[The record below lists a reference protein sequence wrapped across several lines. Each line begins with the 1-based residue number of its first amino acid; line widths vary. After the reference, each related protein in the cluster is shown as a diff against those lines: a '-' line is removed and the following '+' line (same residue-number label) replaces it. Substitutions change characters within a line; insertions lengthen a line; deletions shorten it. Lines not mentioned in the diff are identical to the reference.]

1 MMMNRHAIDTVSA
14 ALGIVSIIAGI
25 LVMTDTLDRIDG
37 ESGWWLAVAA
47 LVIGL
52 GLIPWT
58 RDRPAAPAEEPE
70 APTDP

>member
-1 MMMNRHAIDTVSA
+1 MHRHAIDTVSA
-14 ALGIVSIIAGI
+14 ALGAVSVGAGV

-52 GLIPWT
+52 GLIPWN
-58 RDRPAAPAEEPE
+58 RGRPAAGADKPE
-70 APTDP
+70 APTDL

>member
-1 MMMNRHAIDTVSA
+1 MTMYRHPIDTVSA
-14 ALGIVSIIAGI
+14 ALGVVTVGAGI

-52 GLIPWT
+52 GLIPWR
-58 RDRPAAPAEEPE
+58 RDRQPADTDDAEMPI
-70 APTDP
+70 DP